1 MTIRTE
7 LDRLLAS
14 VSALID
20 ALVQA
25 LIRVALSIG
34 RSSPGAPRM
43 IRWLFA

>member
-25 LIRVALSIG
+25 LIRVALSSYA
-34 RSSPGAPRM
+34 SSPGAPRM